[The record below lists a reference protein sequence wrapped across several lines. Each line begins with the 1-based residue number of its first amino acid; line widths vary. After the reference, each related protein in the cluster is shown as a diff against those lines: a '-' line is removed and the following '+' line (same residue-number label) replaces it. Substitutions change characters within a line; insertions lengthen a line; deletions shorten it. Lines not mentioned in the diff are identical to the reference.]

1 MLVYTVS
8 AAIIVVI
15 LYIAVTPI
23 TKGLSEVNS
32 NLSTISAQLSEIID
46 RLDPED

>member
-1 MLVYTVS
+1 M
-8 AAIIVVI
+8 A
-15 LYIAVTPI
+15 PI
-23 TKGLSEVNS
+23 TKRLSEVNS